1 MFCTRIITYCCS
13 LSQTLGALGVLLGTS
28 SAPVSVSQQ
37 VGALVAVMCGLA
49 AQRPL
54 ILVVED
60 AEHIDHSSQ
69 ARAPPSSPPVCSSC
83 VFGVVD

>member
-1 MFCTRIITYCCS
+1 M
-13 LSQTLGALGVLLGTS
+13 LLGTS

-69 ARAPPSSPPVCSSC
+69 ARAPPPPPLCVRPVCS
-83 VFGVVD
+83 GVVD